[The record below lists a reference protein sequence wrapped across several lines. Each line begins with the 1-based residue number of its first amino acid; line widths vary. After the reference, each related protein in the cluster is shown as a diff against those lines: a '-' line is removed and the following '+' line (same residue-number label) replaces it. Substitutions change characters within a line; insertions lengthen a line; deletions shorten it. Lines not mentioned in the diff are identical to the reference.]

1 MKCAQCKDQCPVPQV
16 CEVAEEEQVQK
27 RGLLAAFLLVALSFG
42 SAMFLAYV
50 LP

>member
-1 MKCAQCKDQCPVPQV
+1 MKCAQCNDQCPIPQC
-16 CEVAEEEQVQK
+16 CEVPENEQVQ
-27 RGLLAAFLLVALSFG
+27 RRSIVAAVLLVALSFG